1 MVSNLTM
8 GDKMKQQKILNPKE
22 CKKKKK
28 QQREQ
33 ATDGINRKQTEN

>member
-22 CKKKKK
+22 CKKKK